1 MVSFQ
6 TSYNFTCK
14 WMLPPDRQFGKDMG
28 NGSYSG
34 IYGMLQRREVD
45 YAAAGLVFL
54 VNILDIIE

>member
-1 MVSFQ
+1 
-6 TSYNFTCK
+6 
-14 WMLPPDRQFGKDMG
+14 MLPPDRQFGKDMG